1 MSESKP
7 ERTKLTRL
15 EEAYVNELTRIDDDR
30 PMTLTEAFLRVNVNA
45 RKWARQA
52 QNNEASVMYRRPIV
66 QRAIQ
71 ARQAMID
78 AERRRTSRSSR
89 AMIETALWKEA
100 KGADRASDRI
110 NALKAIAAMLP
121 PDQDD
126 SSAADEA
133 ASRQELVAELEALLS
148 ASLGQAIDVTPE
160 ITSGEEDQVEPEESY
175 DSTEDQDSSD
185 VLDVDATIT
194 ESWDDPTPEEPAF

>member
-185 VLDVDATIT
+185 VLDVDATVT

>member
-160 ITSGEEDQVEPEESY
+160 ITSGEEDQVEPEESD
-175 DSTEDQDSSD
+175 DSTGDEDSSD